1 MSSSAILSS
10 FIIRWAGTTPPVPRA
25 LPAPCRGRNNPPA
38 DRYHVSRRKRWSKD
52 PVCGMTIDE
61 KTAAGKSEY
70 QGQTYYFC
78 AAICKTKFDQDRP
91 IRHEAT
97 RRQSGRAED

>member
-1 MSSSAILSS
+1 MA
-10 FIIRWAGTTPPVPRA
+10 
-25 LPAPCRGRNNPPA
+25 
-38 DRYHVSRRKRWSKD
+38 KD

-78 AAICKTKFDQDRP
+78 APVCKTKFDADP
-91 IRHEAT
+91 AKYAG
-97 RRQSGRAED
+97 RQR